1 MKNIISVKYARK
13 RKKRTDYRKRLKL
26 IKKGAER
33 LVIRKTSNQIIVQFV
48 KFLEQGDEITAMAI
62 STHLKK
68 KGWTLGT
75 KNIPAAYMTGLV
87 AGKLAKEKGIEE
99 AVLDT
104 GTSKPESRGRIYAA
118 LKGVVDAGVSMN
130 APESIFP
137 SEERINGTH
146 LKNKEAREIFEETKS
161 KI

>member
-13 RKKRTDYRKRLKL
+13 RNKRTDYRKRLKL
-26 IKKGAER
+26 IKKGIER

-48 KFLEQGDEITAMAI
+48 KFLEKGDEIAAMAN

-68 KGWTLGT
+68 KGWTLGN
-75 KNIPAAYMTGLV
+75 KNLPAAYLTGLL
-87 AGKLAKEKGIEE
+87 AGKLAKEKGIKE

-118 LKGVVDAGVSMN
+118 LKGVIDAGVNMN

-137 SEERINGTH
+137 SEERISGAH
-146 LKNKEAREIFEETKS
+146 LKNKEAKKIFEETKS